1 MRGIL
6 GETRPQATVARGGAA
21 LAWAACGVI
30 LAVALAFRLYALG
43 RLPGANG
50 DEAWYGVLAERIGHG
65 NPYGWRT
72 PSGNPPA
79 PFQLG
84 LLALLVR
91 LAPPSFALLRLPAV
105 IASVA
110 QAVLT
115 FFVARRHLGRGAA
128 LVALLLTAALPTEI
142 VYARFGWDPSHTGL
156 VAVAACHFALAGRL
170 PALALVG
177 ALAVWVHPTNVF
189 LAPFLAAIL
198 VTRSPDRRRALR
210 RVALF
215 LGVFAAGLAA
225 VAIAVGI
232 IGRGDTSAVKGAAV
246 LRRLVDPRAWW
257 EFAVLY
263 LRLLDGD
270 TVFTFITG
278 AGYGAARPFVDGAA
292 ALLLGVTAVAGWRR
306 LGDDPAR
313 RGIVVGWLASVAV
326 FFVFAGPDALRP
338 HFERYGVCLMVP
350 TIFALAVLATSAWS
364 ERRAAVAAGAVAAL
378 ALFAFWRSYVVAL
391 EATGST
397 SHQSFWT
404 GRVEPKQEV
413 FRRIVAE
420 AGPRGAHVVAPS
432 WWLFWPLR
440 FLAAD
445 GPVEVLDRPPT
456 YAGVDGRDWY
466 FVDFPGGPMAGEA
479 WAQGAELRWTILDP
493 GGRRE
498 LEVWKLSAGR

>member
-1 MRGIL
+1 MRG
-6 GETRPQATVARGGAA
+6 
-21 LAWAACGVI
+21 I

-43 RLPGANG
+43 RLPGVNG
-50 DEAWYGVLAERIGHG
+50 DEAWYGVLAERVGRG

-84 LLALLVR
+84 LLTLLVR

-105 IASVA
+105 IASIA

-128 LVALLLTAALPTEI
+128 LVALLLTAALPVEI

-156 VAVAACHFALAGRL
+156 VAVVACHFALAGRL

-306 LGDDPAR
+306 AP
-313 RGIVVGWLASVAV
+313 
-326 FFVFAGPDALRP
+326 GPSGEPRWP
-338 HFERYGVCLMVP
+338 P
-350 TIFALAVLATSAWS
+350 PSSA
-364 ERRAAVAAGAVAAL
+364 
-378 ALFAFWRSYVVAL
+378 
-391 EATGST
+391 
-397 SHQSFWT
+397 
-404 GRVEPKQEV
+404 
-413 FRRIVAE
+413 
-420 AGPRGAHVVAPS
+420 
-432 WWLFWPLR
+432 
-440 FLAAD
+440 
-445 GPVEVLDRPPT
+445 
-456 YAGVDGRDWY
+456 
-466 FVDFPGGPMAGEA
+466 
-479 WAQGAELRWTILDP
+479 
-493 GGRRE
+493 
-498 LEVWKLSAGR
+498 